1 VKFYGNKKPAHASY
15 KIRLPAAPKSV
26 LEMDIKTVI
35 LPSSSLTLNPRQE
48 KNNSKITPHTNNS
61 F

>member
-1 VKFYGNKKPAHASY
+1 MAIKKPTHAY

-26 LEMDIKTVI
+26 LGMHIKTVI